1 MVANTAY
8 RITGVAIGSLRST
21 GGTEI
26 WAAAT
31 KGSDERGRGE
41 KGSDGVFAKLP
52 NWFFGIFWR
61 VLDAR
66 IVLQTP
72 ACTESSR
79 AGHHSLPCTV
89 MMKLGVNIQ
98 RYVQDPT
105 LMERASRTEFYG
117 LVYEG
122 RRRRQ
127 FGARP
132 RGRVV
137 IGPRRLFVEVFGVGC
152 GGRLVARARA
162 WCGGGLSLI
171 HI

>member
-105 LMERASRTEFYG
+105 LMERATRTQLSNGVLRSWSRVRRTEKEAVWG
-117 LVYEG
+117 PPT
-122 RRRRQ
+122 
-127 FGARP
+127 RP
-132 RGRVV
+132 RGDR
-137 IGPRRLFVEVFGVGC
+137 PQAPFC
-152 GGRLVARARA
+152 
-162 WCGGGLSLI
+162 
-171 HI
+171 